1 MNVQIFLATDLGFVE
16 HQAMDHVP
24 VAADVVQ
31 VLALGGEHGHA
42 AVAVPERCCVTLS
55 RALISVLLLPVS
67 HEHQSC

>member
-1 MNVQIFLATDLGFVE
+1 MDEIECIVPFFVATDLGFVE

-42 AVAVPERCCVTLS
+42 AVAVPERCCY
-55 RALISVLLLPVS
+55 IG
-67 HEHQSC
+67 SCRD